1 MTLSVFIYLALLVFL
16 GGLLWRASRW
26 FRGSLRRKEGG
37 RLPSAIKGI
46 VGALFSPCLLIL
58 LKALLLDVILQRRT
72 FREDRFRWVMHILI
86 YWGFI
91 LLILMHAL
99 GRYLTVSL
107 FEDYLPTLNPFLFL
121 RDLFGA
127 MVLLGA
133 LMAAFRRWMLRIP
146 RLISSGMDLF
156 VILFTLLIILSGF
169 LLQGVKITSQG
180 TFEGMVREYAEGLE
194 EEELRALKAY
204 WVKEFGVVIPGVKGE
219 VTDLGRGVHEESCAG
234 CHSPSRWAFLSYG
247 VSRGITPIAPKLDKA
262 GFPKGLFFVHLL
274 AVLLG
279 LALLPF
285 TKFLHLVTSP
295 LSLLLNAVMERG
307 RSAPANLATKQ
318 MIELD
323 ACTHCGTCTLRCSM
337 APLVEEVG
345 NLQILPSEKIQ
356 ALKAL
361 ASGRDLSEDQLHE
374 ILEGV
379 HLCTNC
385 YRCTVT
391 CPVGINLQDLWF
403 EAKEALFSRGLLDPL
418 ALSPLS
424 FFRGLMKEE
433 VGEGYETPITRIKEA
448 IEDTFPGIR
457 EPGKEIEVPA
467 EGVLQEELSLSVD
480 ASTFYV
486 CFGCQTCTNACP
498 VVAQYEEPQEVLGML
513 PHQIMH
519 ACALGLKDL
528 ALGSKMLWD
537 CLTCYQCQEQCPQG
551 VQITDVFYELKG
563 MAAAQLRGSG

>member
-1 MTLSVFIYLALLVFL
+1 MAPSVFIYLALLVFL
-16 GGLLWRASRW
+16 GGLLWRTSRW

-46 VGALFSPCLLIL
+46 VGTLFSPRLLIL
-58 LKALLLDVILQRRT
+58 LKALILDVILQRRT

-99 GRYLTVSL
+99 GRYLTASL
-107 FEDYLPTLNPFLFL
+107 FENYLPTLNPFLFL

-146 RLISSGMDLF
+146 RLISSRMDLF

-194 EEELRALKAY
+194 EEELRVLKAY

-219 VTDLGRGVHEESCAG
+219 VTDLGKGVHEESCAG

-247 VSRGITPIAPKLDKA
+247 VSRGIAPIAPKLDKA

-374 ILEGV
+374 VLEGV

>member
-46 VGALFSPCLLIL
+46 VGTLFSPRLLTL

-86 YWGFI
+86 YWGFV

-146 RLISSGMDLF
+146 RLISSRMDLF

-180 TFEGMVREYAEGLE
+180 TFEEMVREYAEGLE
-194 EEELRALKAY
+194 EEELRVLKAY

-247 VSRGITPIAPKLDKA
+247 VSRGIAPIAPKLDKA

-337 APLVEEVG
+337 APLVEEMG

>member
-46 VGALFSPCLLIL
+46 VGTLFSPRLLIL
-58 LKALLLDVILQRRT
+58 LKALILDVILQRRT

-194 EEELRALKAY
+194 EEELRVLKAY

-219 VTDLGRGVHEESCAG
+219 VTDLGREVHEESCAG

-528 ALGSKMLWD
+528 ALGSRMLWD

>member
-46 VGALFSPCLLIL
+46 VGTLFSPRLLIL
-58 LKALLLDVILQRRT
+58 LKALILDVILQRRT

-194 EEELRALKAY
+194 EEELRVLKAY

-247 VSRGITPIAPKLDKA
+247 VSRGIAPIAPKLDKA

-307 RSAPANLATKQ
+307 RSTPANLATKQ

-323 ACTHCGTCTLRCSM
+323 ACTHCGTCTVRCSM

-361 ASGRDLSEDQLHE
+361 ASGRDLPEDQLHE

-433 VGEGYETPITRIKEA
+433 VGEGYETPITRIKEV